1 MGLLKIVFYLIF
13 AIIVFSL
20 ISTYVININAPEV
33 ASLIGQS
40 VTSFFKGAN
49 SNNTMVSNRINFS
62 YPGNWLIFS
71 PSVINGV
78 PILSQNNSSIS
89 KEISNEIT
97 NSSISIILPNSYVS
111 NIIMDV
117 PSVISGAL
125 SKNLSLAN
133 IGEFV
138 KNVNLVLVS
147 DFNIPSNFSNSTN
160 INEVNSFLSSFK
172 ISTVNYSNINLS
184 GKPGVLITDRDIR
197 IPQIENISFKYVK
210 VALAITGKTMCMVFA
225 LASQN
230 SSISTVN
237 MAFDKVIKSIKCSEQ

>member
-1 MGLLKIVFYLIF
+1 MGLLKIVFYIII

-20 ISTYVININAPEV
+20 ISTYIININAPEV

-49 SNNTMVSNRINFS
+49 SNNTMISNRVNFS

-71 PSVINGV
+71 PSVVNGV
-78 PILSQNNSSIS
+78 PILSQNSSIS
-89 KEISNEIT
+89 KGISNDLT

-111 NIIMDV
+111 SIIGDI

-125 SKNLSLAN
+125 SKNLSLAS
-133 IGEFV
+133 ISKLI
-138 KNVNLVLVS
+138 KNVNLVLIS
-147 DFNIPSNFSNSTN
+147 DFKVPSNFSNSTN
-160 INEVNSFLSSFK
+160 INEVSSFLNSFK
-172 ISTVNYSNINLS
+172 ISTLNYSNINLS
-184 GKPGVLITDRDIR
+184 GKQGVVITDRDIM

-210 VALAITGKTMCMVFA
+210 VAIAITGKTVCMVFG

-237 MAFDKVIKSIKCSEQ
+237 MAFDRVTESIKCSEQ

>member
-1 MGLLKIVFYLIF
+1 MGLLKIVFYVII

-20 ISTYVININAPEV
+20 ISTYIININAPEV

-49 SNNTMVSNRINFS
+49 SNNTVVSNRINFS

-71 PSVINGV
+71 PSVITGV
-78 PILSQNNSSIS
+78 PILSQNNSIS
-89 KEISNEIT
+89 RGISNGLT
-97 NSSISIILPNSYVS
+97 NSSISIILPNSYIS
-111 NIIMDV
+111 NILGDI

-125 SKNLSLAN
+125 SKNLSLAS
-133 IGEFV
+133 IGKLV
-138 KNVNLVLVS
+138 KNVNLVLIS
-147 DFNIPSNFSNSTN
+147 DFDVPSNFSNSTN
-160 INEVNSFLSSFK
+160 INEVSGFLSSFK
-172 ISTVNYSNINLS
+172 ISTLNYSNINLS
-184 GKPGVLITDRDIR
+184 GKPGVVITDRNIR

-210 VALAITGKTMCMVFA
+210 VAIAVTGKTVCMVFG

-237 MAFDKVIKSIKCSEQ
+237 MAFSRVVESIKCKEQ

>member
-1 MGLLKIVFYLIF
+1 MGLLKIVFYVII

-20 ISTYVININAPEV
+20 ISTYIININAPEV

-49 SNNTMVSNRINFS
+49 SNNTVVSNRINFS

-71 PSVINGV
+71 PSVVNGV
-78 PILSQNNSSIS
+78 PILSQNNSIS
-89 KEISNEIT
+89 KGISNDLT

-111 NIIMDV
+111 NIIGDM
-117 PSVISGAL
+117 PGVISGAL

-133 IGEFV
+133 IGRLI

-147 DFNIPSNFSNSTN
+147 DFNVPANFSNSTN
-160 INEVNSFLSSFK
+160 INEVSAFLSSFK
-172 ISTVNYSNINLS
+172 ISTLNYSNINLS
-184 GKPGVLITDRDIR
+184 GKPGVVITDRDIR

-210 VALAITGKTMCMVFA
+210 VAIAITGKTVCMVFG

-230 SSISTVN
+230 NSISTVN
-237 MAFDKVIKSIKCSEQ
+237 MAFNRVTESIKCSEQ

>member
-1 MGLLKIVFYLIF
+1 MGLLKIVFYIII

-20 ISTYVININAPEV
+20 ISTYIININAPEV

-49 SNNTMVSNRINFS
+49 SNNTMISNRVNFS

-71 PSVINGV
+71 PSVVNGV
-78 PILSQNNSSIS
+78 PILSQNSSIS
-89 KEISNEIT
+89 KGISNDLT

-111 NIIMDV
+111 SIIGDI

-125 SKNLSLAN
+125 SKNLSLAS
-133 IGEFV
+133 ISKLI
-138 KNVNLVLVS
+138 KNVNLVLIS
-147 DFNIPSNFSNSTN
+147 DFKVPSNFSNSTN
-160 INEVNSFLSSFK
+160 INEVSSFLNSFK
-172 ISTVNYSNINLS
+172 ISTLNYSNINLS
-184 GKPGVLITDRDIR
+184 GKQGVVITDRDIR

-210 VALAITGKTMCMVFA
+210 VAIAITGKTVCMVFG

-237 MAFDKVIKSIKCSEQ
+237 MAFDRVTESIKCSEQ